1 MIKYSETDI
10 KSIYNNSAFIHG
22 LSMKNKNNE
31 IDQLITF
38 LNSIKLNMKYYR
50 LTTNKNNGK
59 YKKLISSDTV
69 FLKDLNSMLN
79 KLTDNNLLKLSEKI
93 KKGVDGKHHLRMMII
108 RTILE
113 KSLVNLEGNYMNG
126 QISYIKIILV
136 VILKR
141 KNL

>member
-1 MIKYSETDI
+1 MINYSETEI
-10 KSIYNNSAFIHG
+10 TSIYGNPIFING
-22 LSMKNKNNE
+22 LSLKNKNNE

-69 FLKDLNSMLN
+69 FLKDLNSILN

-93 KKGVDGKHHLRMMII
+93 KQKIDGKHHL
-108 RTILE
+108 
-113 KSLVNLEGNYMNG
+113 
-126 QISYIKIILV
+126 QI
-136 VILKR
+136 
-141 KNL
+141 